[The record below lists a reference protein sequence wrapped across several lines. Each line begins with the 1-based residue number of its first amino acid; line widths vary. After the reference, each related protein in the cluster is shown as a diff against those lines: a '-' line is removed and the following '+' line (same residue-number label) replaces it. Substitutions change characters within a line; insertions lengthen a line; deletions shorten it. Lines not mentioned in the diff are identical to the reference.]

1 MIMMI
6 DIHTHILPYVDD
18 GARDITSSIQMIQES
33 VHNGVTDLF
42 LTPHYMRIRNYLSSA
57 TDNQKIF
64 FELQNEVVRQG
75 IKINLHLGNEV
86 YYTINSLND
95 LRSKQVIPLGNSKMV
110 LIEFSTTDE
119 HEDIAE
125 AIHNITALGFKPIIA
140 HVERYPYFKEKDY
153 LIVKKMGALIQV
165 NASSVI
171 GKSGHDMQKIA
182 IKLIKGKYADFV
194 ASDIHLSRYNYM
206 QEAHSFVTK
215 KFGPATAE
223 KLFFNKSVLI

>member
-1 MIMMI
+1 MMI

-18 GARDITSSIQMIQES
+18 GAKDIASSLQMIQES

-42 LTPHYMRIRNYLSSA
+42 LTPHFMKIRNYLSVA
-57 TDNQKIF
+57 PENRKIF
-64 FELQNEVVRQG
+64 LELQKEVINQG

-86 YYTINSLND
+86 YYTIDSLND
-95 LRSKQVIPLGNSKMV
+95 LRNKQVIPLGNSKMV
-110 LIEFSTTDE
+110 LIEFSLSDE

-125 AIHNITALGFKPIIA
+125 AIHNITALGFTPIIA
-140 HVERYPYFKEKDY
+140 HVERYPYLKEKDY
-153 LIVKKMGALIQV
+153 LIVKKMGAMIQI

-182 IKLIKGKYADFV
+182 IKLIRGKYADFV

-206 QEAHSFVTK
+206 QEAYVFVSK
-215 KFGPATAE
+215 KFGSLTAE
-223 KLFFNKSVLI
+223 KLFNNTSILT